1 MREHEP
7 IIIENHGNQIL
18 NNYSVNMHAGL
29 SKMPSSICVGL
40 LNDHKQEGTPAKLM
54 FQSWHHMF
62 QVESTYNL

>member
-54 FQSWHHMF
+54 FQS
-62 QVESTYNL
+62 